1 MKKRILSL
9 VLALAL
15 VMSLLPFA
23 VAADSTQFTDVD
35 KNGWYKSYVDDVV
48 SKGYFKGTSATTFEP
63 ETYMTRAMFVTVLAR
78 LDGAKVDDSK
88 SVFTDVP
95 ADAWYTGSVT
105 WAAKNNIVNGIGDG
119 KFAPNDLITRE
130 QMCTIMDRYLTYYAK
145 AHNVTVNSSKNT
157 VTFSDQNAIS
167 SWAVAAVASCVSYG
181 LIIGT
186 GDGSFQPARTATRAE
201 VATVISR
208 LAVTANAISD
218 RNPGSSRTYTVT
230 YYDKVG
236 GTKVD
241 EAQVKASDGVFTAKA
256 ALIDPENKA
265 VFVSWATA
273 DGVLYEAGKDYDITG
288 DITLYGQWLDNADYI
303 GKAVKAAVD
312 KLNASKALNAE
323 DASSYINY
331 GNDKL
336 GNYGSVNF
344 EMPYNPVVN
353 EADTR
358 AQSVTVGASVS
369 CDVIKEIIVKS
380 SVVACKLL
388 GDDEG
393 GSAATGYK
401 AWVDEVV
408 DDVLD
413 EVRRVLNIT
422 DLSEATKDEIKNAVY
437 NEAKKIGS
445 DFWGCFF
452 KAGNNE
458 DKACAQKVKV
468 SVNDELYFEV
478 YFEGDNRIQIN
489 PVYAGSKTDK
499 AKFAAKFAAAI
510 AKDLYADLKNETDYT
525 SVVELDAVLKVEFT
539 DSATLELVTKDYP
552 HNYPYTVKLV
562 LDGGENVLYRFD
574 GASYIK
580 LNVTAGAQTKY
591 AEAVEKVAKDALA
604 KESVTNMVVGAV
616 KTMDVFGD
624 INYALTKLGVDV
636 TATDANDD
644 TLLDRVAK
652 EWVSANLS
660 NAVLKKCLN
669 KSATVN
675 FVNDAFYDELMD
687 AVANGA
693 TAYVVKQ
700 LESKAGVDWKNTIT
714 TLGVYN
720 NNGLDQAKLIALVN
734 TIQLMTGNSVSL
746 DVGLGTD
753 YAATEN
759 YILGC
764 VASDLNEMIWNNY
777 QLDDEALGTAAMKGE
792 IDALVIDKFDKAID
806 TASVTYGG
814 VTVSVKTALEKVT
827 AASTVGSAKLIKL
840 GNLATLLKK
849 PTFQSYVGSYGNS
862 TIAKVTDYIAKLPAG
877 ANVKVNGITLNKAAL
892 ADLQASTGTVD
903 ACNKLAALITDSGLG
918 ELTINSFAGD
928 GVVFSAT
935 AKGRTYSFHL
945 VIDVAEVAE

>member
-208 LAVTANAISD
+208 LAVTANAISG
-218 RNPGSSRTYTVT
+218 GSSRPSPITYTVT

-236 GTKVD
+236 GDKLVD
-241 EAQVKASDGVFTAKA
+241 EKVKASDGVFTAKA
-256 ALIDPENKA
+256 ALTDPENKA

-273 DGVLYEAGKDYDITG
+273 DGVLYEAGKEYGITG

-344 EMPYNPVVN
+344 KMPYNPVVN

-388 GDDEG
+388 GDEVG
-393 GSAATGYK
+393 GSDATGYK

-458 DKACAQKVKV
+458 NKACAQKVKV

-700 LESKAGVDWKNTIT
+700 LEIKVGPNWKDIVTG
-714 TLGVYN
+714 LGVYN
-720 NNGLDQAKLIALVN
+720 NNGLDQAKLTALVN
-734 TIQLMTGNSVSL
+734 TIQAITGNSVSL

-840 GNLATLLKK
+840 GNLATLLKNG
-849 PTFQSYVGSYGNS
+849 TFQSYVGSYGNS

-877 ANVKVNGITLNKAAL
+877 ADVTVKVGGQTLKIDKTKLAA
-892 ADLQASTGTVD
+892 LQASTGTVD
-903 ACNKLAALITDSGLG
+903 ACNALADIVDDLSNVSLSSFDTNEGAYIT
-918 ELTINSFAGD
+918 
-928 GVVFSAT
+928 AT
-935 AKGRTYSFHL
+935 AKGRTYGFHL
-945 VIDVAEVAE
+945 VIDFE